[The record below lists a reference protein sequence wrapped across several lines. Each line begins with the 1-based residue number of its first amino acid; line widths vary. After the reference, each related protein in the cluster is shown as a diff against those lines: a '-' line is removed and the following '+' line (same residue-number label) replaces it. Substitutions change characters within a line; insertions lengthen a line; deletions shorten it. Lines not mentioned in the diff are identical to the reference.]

1 MCTKT
6 IQIIQ
11 SLLLL
16 FVLGTT
22 TVAQAGGIAL
32 GSTRVIYP
40 QGSKQVSLPIINS
53 SATNIFLIQS
63 WVANADGIRSTD
75 FILTPPLFVMQP
87 KKENLLR
94 IMYVGPTLPT
104 DRESVFYLNSKAIP
118 SVDKHKLASNTLQIA
133 TQSVIKLFI
142 RPDKLPSSSID
153 APAALRCHA
162 EGSRLTITNSSPYYV
177 SLVELYVGGKKLAN
191 TMAPPKGTLTL
202 NAPAGRVTFRAVND
216 FGATTPKQLCQTN

>member
-63 WVANADGIRSTD
+63 WVANADGIRSTAVCD
-75 FILTPPLFVMQP
+75 AAE
-87 KKENLLR
+87 K
-94 IMYVGPTLPT
+94 
-104 DRESVFYLNSKAIP
+104 RES
-118 SVDKHKLASNTLQIA
+118 
-133 TQSVIKLFI
+133 
-142 RPDKLPSSSID
+142 
-153 APAALRCHA
+153 AA
-162 EGSRLTITNSSPYYV
+162 YYV
-177 SLVELYVGGKKLAN
+177 RRPHAAN
-191 TMAPPKGTLTL
+191 
-202 NAPAGRVTFRAVND
+202 
-216 FGATTPKQLCQTN
+216 

>member
-53 SATNIFLIQS
+53 SATNVFLIQS

-142 RPDKLPSSSID
+142 RPDNLPSSSID

-202 NAPAGRVTFRAVND
+202 NASAGRVTFRAVND
-216 FGATTPKQLCQTN
+216 FGATTPKQFCQTN